1 MTIAANA
8 SKEDRVRAHTK
19 PELNEKIDTEIE
31 RRIRFYAAQDA
42 HAIGE
47 RLEELDREWDIER
60 VLEANA
66 ASLILLGVLL
76 GATTGRKWL
85 IVPLAVSGF
94 LLRHA
99 IEGWCPPVPL
109 LRKLGVRTRS
119 EIERE
124 RQALKFLRGDFEGL
138 ERDERG
144 AFRDPEK
151 IREALRR

>member
-1 MTIAANA
+1 MPMTMTIAANA
-8 SKEDRVRAHTK
+8 PKEDQVRAHTK
-19 PELNEKIDTEIE
+19 PELNEKIDTEME

-42 HAIGE
+42 HAIAE

-109 LRKLGVRTRS
+109 L
-119 EIERE
+119 
-124 RQALKFLRGDFEGL
+124 
-138 ERDERG
+138 
-144 AFRDPEK
+144 
-151 IREALRR
+151 